1 MESAES
7 AFCKYYFE
15 NKQKQRRVLVLVSL
29 MQGGS
34 FFFAP
39 CDCLNGVEGRCISIE
54 FATNEKDLKSLSL
67 GLGR

>member
-15 NKQKQRRVLVLVSL
+15 NKQKQGQVLVLVSL

-34 FFFAP
+34 FF
-39 CDCLNGVEGRCISIE
+39 LHRV
-54 FATNEKDLKSLSL
+54 TVWMVLKEDAYPLIL
-67 GLGR
+67 LPMKKT